1 MEYLA
6 TYSTIAL
13 CVFIAFWA
21 LDKAFKTARYYPGQ
35 PREAKKI
42 IVKVGGKSVL
52 ITTRGGE
59 QC

>member
-6 TYSTIAL
+6 TFSTIAL
-13 CVFIAFWA
+13 FIFIAFWA
-21 LDKAFKTARYYPGQ
+21 LEKAFKAAHYYPGQ

-42 IVKVGGKSVL
+42 FEKVGDKRVL

-59 QC
+59 Q